1 MSIRQERLAA
11 RCVGPSR
18 RLLSGLVTLAAAVGL
33 VVSGCGSESAATPF
47 DYDVSAPLR
56 FVDHGQVNDAK
67 GSISVRD
74 VSFALPSGTTVEG
87 FLVVPD
93 GVAAN
98 GTTQVPAAVFLHG
111 SGGDRTELLLDA
123 IALAGRGVESLLIT
137 SPTTTY
143 STKAP
148 PEDQLDSQRAASIN
162 AVVAARRAADVLS
175 ARPEVDDSRLGLVG
189 WSAGGRT
196 GAIVAGVDRR
206 FSAFDLMS
214 AGGTPVADYAAAA
227 PAELRDVI
235 ERELGDVDPLRW
247 IGDAP
252 PGSVLLQNGRRDEVV
267 PRAALD
273 AMVEAAGKAAEVRWY
288 DQQHE
293 PSPQAFSEGVAWM
306 ATKLGIPAPGAA
318 G

>member
-1 MSIRQERLAA
+1 MSTGQEKRFAGLA
-11 RCVGPSR
+11 V
-18 RLLSGLVTLAAAVGL
+18 LAIVVGL
-33 VVSGCGSESAATPF
+33 VAPGCSSESTATPF
-47 DYDVSAPLR
+47 DYDTSAPLD
-56 FVDHGQVNDAK
+56 VIDHGQVNDAE

-74 VSFALPSGTTVEG
+74 VSFALPNGTAVEG

-93 GVAAN
+93 G
-98 GTTQVPAAVFLHG
+98 TVPGGATVPGVVFLHG

-148 PEDQLDSQRAASIN
+148 PEEQLAAQRAASIN

-175 ARPEVDDSRLGLVG
+175 SRPEVDDSRLGLVG
-189 WSAGGRT
+189 WSAGART

-214 AGGTPVADYAAAA
+214 GGGTPVADYAAAA
-227 PAELRDVI
+227 PVELRDAI

-247 IGDAP
+247 IGHAA

-288 DQQHE
+288 DQKHE

-306 ATKLGIPAPGAA
+306 ATKLGAVASAA
-318 G
+318 QN